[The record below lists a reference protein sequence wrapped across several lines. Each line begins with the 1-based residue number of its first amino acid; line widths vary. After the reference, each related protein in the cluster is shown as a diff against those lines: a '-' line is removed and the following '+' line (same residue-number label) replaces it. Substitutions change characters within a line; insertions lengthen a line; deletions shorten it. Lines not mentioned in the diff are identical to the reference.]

1 MATLQITYWRDIPA
15 LVVARQG
22 RKTAKRELPIHFTEA
37 IDRAAMR
44 SGAHESDAY
53 LADWRQGD
61 AEPCD
66 DDLEAVAEAALASL
80 LESYDDGRL
89 AKLVAGQGREDSE
102 REDVE

>member
-1 MATLQITYWRDIPA
+1 MAALQITYWRDIPA
-15 LVVARQG
+15 LVTARRG
-22 RKTAKRELPIHFTEA
+22 RKTAKRELPIRFTEA

-80 LESYDDGRL
+80 LESYDDDRL
-89 AKLVAGQGREDSE
+89 ARLVAGQGREDPE

>member
-15 LVVARQG
+15 LVTARQG
-22 RKTAKRELPIHFTEA
+22 RKTAKRELPIRFTEA

-44 SGAHESDAY
+44 SGAHDSDAY

-66 DDLEAVAEAALASL
+66 DDLEAVAEAALARL
-80 LESYDDGRL
+80 LESYDDDRL
-89 AKLVAGQGREDSE
+89 VRLVAGHGREDCE